1 MSTINITGT
10 GGIIEGNLDST
21 NVNVNLD
28 STVEFS
34 GDDYITIPSASD
46 LDFGTNDFSISMWVK
61 FEAGAISTSE
71 QHLINRGSA
80 GLANSFTLRV
90 SSAENLYFRV
100 SSASNSDNYDIDPSN
115 LGSWTH
121 LAITLDR
128 SANAVLYV
136 NGVAKITQ
144 DISSHSS
151 NAISNAQW
159 LIGGENSAS
168 PANLFKGNV
177 ADVNFLVIYLQKQ
190 K

>member
-1 MSTINITGT
+1 
-10 GGIIEGNLDST
+10 
-21 NVNVNLD
+21 
-28 STVEFS
+28 
-34 GDDYITIPSASD
+34 
-46 LDFGTNDFSISMWVK
+46 MWVK

-144 DISSHSS
+144 DISSH
-151 NAISNAQW
+151 
-159 LIGGENSAS
+159 
-168 PANLFKGNV
+168 
-177 ADVNFLVIYLQKQ
+177 
-190 K
+190 